1 MSRLIYSI
9 VFAVLSPLFVFRL
22 FWRSLREPSYRY
34 RWWQRFAIGLP
45 ARTRPGEGLIWI
57 HAVSLGE
64 LLAVAPLIERLLLE
78 HPQKA
83 LLVTNTTPTG
93 AAQTKRLFG
102 DRVEQC
108 WFPFDIPLVI
118 SRFLRHW
125 QPELIVMVETEIW
138 PNVLAAAHAS
148 NIPTVLL
155 NARLSARSARGYAR
169 FIALTRQTLERFSA
183 IACQSQSDQR
193 RFKKLGAESASLHI
207 VGSMKFDIDLANRRD
222 QLGDIKQQLGDAVRQ
237 QSIWAAASTHPGE
250 EVLVLNALEQLK
262 SLGICS
268 LLLLAPRHPNRSPEI
283 IRLLEERSFSYQMRS
298 DGESLRSETDV
309 LLIDTLGELSA
320 FLGLASVAFIGGSL
334 VPRGGHNPIEA
345 AAWGCTVLT
354 GPHVTNFASIVR
366 DMERSDAITTIESEQ
381 ALCDQLQRAWPD
393 NEGVEPSDSAKQ
405 FVDSRRGAT
414 RRQLDILESFL
425 I

>member
-1 MSRLIYSI
+1 MSRLIYSA
-9 VFAVLSPLFVFRL
+9 VFTVLSPLFVLRL
-22 FWRSLREPSYRY
+22 FWRSAKEPSYRFQW
-34 RWWQRFAIGLP
+34 RQRFALGLP

-64 LLAVAPLIERLLLE
+64 LLAVAPLIERLLSE

-93 AAQTKRLFG
+93 SAQTRALFG

-108 WFPFDIPLVI
+108 WFPFDIPQVVT
-118 SRFLRHW
+118 RFIRHW
-125 QPELIVMVETEIW
+125 RPELIVMVETEIW
-138 PNVLAAAHAS
+138 PNVLAEAQAS
-148 NIPTVLL
+148 KIPAVLL

-169 FIALTRQTLERFSA
+169 FIGLTRQTLERFSA

-193 RFKKLGAESASLHI
+193 RFKKLGAKPESLHI
-207 VGSMKFDIDLANRRD
+207 VGSMKFDIDLANRRE
-222 QLGDIKQQLGDAVRQ
+222 QLNDIKSQLGDAVKQ

-250 EVLVLNALEQLK
+250 EALVLNALEQLK

-283 IRLLEERSFSYQMRS
+283 IRLLEERSLSYQMRS
-298 DGESLRSETDV
+298 DGESLRGDTDV

-366 DMERSDAITTIESEQ
+366 DMERNDAITTIGSEH
-381 ALCDQLQRAWPD
+381 ALCDQLQRAWL
-393 NEGVEPSDSAKQ
+393 EGARVDSSDSAKQ

-414 RRQLDILESFL
+414 RRQLDILEAWL
-425 I
+425 G